1 MKTGLYSREV
11 GMPRGQEFKK
21 PEFRSCR
28 SSGGAGPRGKRIPRF
43 SHSIQAAYPVV
54 PGRTPLPSEFLL
66 FLKQPRQYPQ
76 VLHIFLKIFVL
87 WSLENLRD
95 RIKLFRPHDLQKR
108 RQPDFT
114 FSNVFMTVYA

>member
-1 MKTGLYSREV
+1 
-11 GMPRGQEFKK
+11 MPRGQEFKNS
-21 PEFRSCR
+21 RSQN
-28 SSGGAGPRGKRIPRF
+28 SGGAGRTEEEFRAFRIRF
-43 SHSIQAAYPVV
+43 KPVSCV

-76 VLHIFLKIFVL
+76 VLHIFLKILVL

-95 RIKLFRPHDLQKR
+95 RIKFFRPHDLYKR

-114 FSNVFMTVYA
+114 FSNVFMTVYT